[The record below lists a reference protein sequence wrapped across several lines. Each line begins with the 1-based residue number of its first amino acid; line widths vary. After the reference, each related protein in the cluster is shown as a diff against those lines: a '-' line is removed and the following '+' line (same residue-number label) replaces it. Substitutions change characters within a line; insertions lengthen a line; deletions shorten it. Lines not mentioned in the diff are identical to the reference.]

1 MPPALA
7 PRLAFRDSPGGM
19 TVPPSRPDDLT
30 ACLMAVAARQDRA
43 AFGRLFQHF
52 APRIAGFLQRGGMN
66 AEEADDLAQETMAT
80 VWRKAAL
87 FDAARAGV
95 ATWIFT
101 IARNQRIDH
110 FRRSRRALDAA
121 ALFGAVEEPPE
132 PSAEDLGL
140 AGEREA
146 RVQDAL
152 DQLSPEQATVLRL
165 SFFAEKPHG
174 EIARELGIPLG
185 TVKSRMRLAMARIRG
200 LLEDRP

>member
-7 PRLAFRDSPGGM
+7 HRRDFQDSPGGV
-19 TVPPSRPDDLT
+19 TVPPLRPDDLGE
-30 ACLMAVAARQDRA
+30 CLLAVASRQDRI

-52 APRIAGFLQRGGMN
+52 APRIAGFLQRGGLS

-87 FDAARAGV
+87 FDPSRAGA

-110 FRRSRRALDAA
+110 HRRANRALGAA
-121 ALFGAVEEPPE
+121 ALLGAAEDAPE
-132 PSAEDLGL
+132 PSAEELGL
-140 AGEREA
+140 ADERDA
-146 RVQDAL
+146 RVRGAL
-152 DQLSPEQATVLRL
+152 AQLSPEQATVLRL

-185 TVKSRMRLAMARIRG
+185 TVKSRVRLAMARIRG
-200 LLEDRP
+200 FLEDRP

>member
-1 MPPALA
+1 
-7 PRLAFRDSPGGM
+7 M
-19 TVPPSRPDDLT
+19 TVPPPRPDDLSD
-30 ACLMAVAARQDRA
+30 CLRAVALRQDRA

-52 APRIAGFLQRGGMN
+52 APRIAAFLRRGGMG
-66 AEEADDLAQETMAT
+66 AEEAEDLAQETMAA

-87 FDAARAGV
+87 FDAGRAGV

-110 FRRSRRALDAA
+110 FRRATRALGAA
-121 ALFGAVEEPPE
+121 ELFGAVDESPA

-146 RVQDAL
+146 RVRGAL
-152 DQLSPEQATVLRL
+152 ARLSSEQAAVLRL

-185 TVKSRMRLAMARIRG
+185 TVKSRVRLAMARLRSF
-200 LLEDRP
+200 LEDRP